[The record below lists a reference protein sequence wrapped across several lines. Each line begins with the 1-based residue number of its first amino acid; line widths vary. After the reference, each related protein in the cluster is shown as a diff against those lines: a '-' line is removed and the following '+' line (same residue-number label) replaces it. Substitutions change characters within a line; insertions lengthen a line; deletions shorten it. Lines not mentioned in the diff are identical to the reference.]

1 MITSVE
7 IKAAIVAA
15 VISGT
20 LLTTAIVGANIYHA
34 KLERGKMEAPEPEIA
49 VNKGKALFAQSCAP
63 CHGRNADGG
72 EDAPSLQKLDISET
86 HISLLIHSGI
96 KGEMPSFAKKY
107 SNSQIESIVK
117 YLKTLTK

>member
-49 VNKGKALFAQSCAP
+49 GNKGKALFAQSCAH
-63 CHGRNADGG
+63 CHGREADGLDTWAG
-72 EDAPSLQKLDISET
+72 RQKSST
-86 HISLLIHSGI
+86 SRAYKSLLIHSGI
-96 KGEMPSFAKKY
+96 KGEM
-107 SNSQIESIVK
+107 
-117 YLKTLTK
+117 